1 MLSVPARQAGTL
13 SDTEHRPWPIPRGPW
28 IQGQT
33 WDALLF
39 AHWPAEESALRR
51 YVPSDLPID
60 TFDGS
65 AWLGITPFRITGF
78 RLRGTLP
85 LPLVS
90 SFLEVNV
97 RTYVT
102 VDEKPGIYF
111 FSLDTESPFAV
122 VAARWS
128 YSLPYYRA
136 RMEARRRGVWL
147 DYSSR
152 RADDGE
158 HALELAYRASG
169 EAHPP
174 EPGSREHFLTE
185 RYCLYTH
192 DRDGRLSRADIH
204 HRPWQLQ
211 DAEAELRENTMAPD
225 GVELSGDPLL
235 HYSERQDVVI
245 WPLEPVA

>member
-1 MLSVPARQAGTL
+1 
-13 SDTEHRPWPIPRGPW
+13 
-28 IQGQT
+28 
-33 WDALLF
+33 
-39 AHWPAEESALRR
+39 
-51 YVPSDLPID
+51 
-60 TFDGS
+60 
-65 AWLGITPFRITGF
+65 
-78 RLRGTLP
+78 
-85 LPLVS
+85 
-90 SFLEVNV
+90 
-97 RTYVT
+97 
-102 VDEKPGIYF
+102 
-111 FSLDTESPFAV
+111 
-122 VAARWS
+122 
-128 YSLPYYRA
+128 
-136 RMEARRRGVWL
+136 L

-192 DRDGRLSRADIH
+192 DRDGRLSRADTH